1 MSVTSRNYM
10 EAITV
15 SMKWAKP
22 EEKVD
27 ASFFTDLRKVFVAY
41 VTWPIIE
48 GDGILL
54 VID

>member
-1 MSVTSRNYM
+1 M
-10 EAITV
+10 EAIRV

-41 VTWPIIE
+41 VTWAIIE
-48 GDGILL
+48 GDGILY
-54 VID
+54 VVN